1 MTIANRFLGRKA
13 VVVDSRTVKL
23 GTYLAPT
30 LPVPPPAVS
39 WSKQISSWGVM
50 LNDQLGDCTIAG
62 CGHAVQTWSANL
74 GNEITVSD
82 STVLAA
88 YEAWDGY
95 NPADPS
101 TDQGGIE
108 LDVLNNWKQNSLAGH
123 ALLAFA
129 TVNLANLS
137 QLRSAI
143 SLFGGLYIGVG
154 LPLTAQ

>member
-95 NPADPS
+95 NPSDPS

-108 LDVLNNWKQNSLAGH
+108 LNVLKSWKADGFGGH
-123 ALLAFA
+123 KIAAFA
-129 TVNLANLS
+129 SVNPQNITEVK
-137 QLRSAI
+137 QAI
-143 SLFGGLYIGVG
+143 NLFGGIY
-154 LPLTAQ
+154 